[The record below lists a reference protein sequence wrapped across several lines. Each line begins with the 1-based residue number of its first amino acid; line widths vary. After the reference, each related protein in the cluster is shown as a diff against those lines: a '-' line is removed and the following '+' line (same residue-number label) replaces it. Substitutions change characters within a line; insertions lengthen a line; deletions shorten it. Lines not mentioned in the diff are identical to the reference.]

1 MQLILSLVA
10 EAKRHIG
17 HRFITLGLDFV
28 KVVRQSCLIY
38 IYISTWVYQIAV

>member
-1 MQLILSLVA
+1 MYENSENQSIKPAHILMQLILSLVA

-28 KVVRQSCLIY
+28 IVV
-38 IYISTWVYQIAV
+38 